1 MVRRYRTKVSL
12 YYEILKSVRDR
23 GSAQPTRI
31 MYDVNLP
38 YSKLKEMLEE
48 MVSKGL
54 LEERKRG
61 KVLEYFITEEG
72 LRLLVKLEDVL
83 WSLRRLGLQV

>member
-1 MVRRYRTKVSL
+1 VARRYRTKVTL
-12 YYEILKSVRDR
+12 YYEILRSVRDR
-23 GSAQPTRI
+23 GTAQPTRI

-54 LEERKRG
+54 LAERREG
-61 KVLEYFITEEG
+61 KSVEYSITEEG